1 MRNAKFLIFLLPLHQ
16 SKGTIAFVI
25 PSPVEKRR
33 RQSCKHFSQRL
44 SLQSIKCCLC
54 LGQKCTGFCCKGE
67 TRRAIKAPDLFIY
80 WMAAL
85 PQHQSHFW
93 EVTTVAQGSK
103 RVQSSVATVIALLI
117 ILLVAVVV
125 SAHLCR
131 GLTKAHE

>member
-1 MRNAKFLIFLLPLHQ
+1 MKNAKFHICVFPLHQ

-33 RQSCKHFSQRL
+33 RQLCKHFSQRL

-103 RVQSSVATVIALLI
+103 RFHSVATVIAFLI

>member
-1 MRNAKFLIFLLPLHQ
+1 MKSAKFHICVFPLHQ

-33 RQSCKHFSQRL
+33 RQLCKHFSQCL

-103 RVQSSVATVIALLI
+103 RFHSVATVIALLI